1 MKISE
6 AEEQIDNK
14 YLIMEKISSDNT
26 GNVFLVK
33 EKGKL
38 YIAKIFKDDEESLYD
53 NEIKIIKTLK
63 DKNNPYI
70 TNIIDSGEGDII
82 IKNKKTKKSKY
93 CINEY
98 ASHGNIFDYIYCK
111 KKGFGEFYT
120 KVLFSKIIKGIKF
133 LHSLNICH
141 RNLKLENIQLD
152 ENFCPKISNYGFAS
166 MNTFGIN
173 ATEREL
179 IDKAPEVNE
188 GDPYDGI
195 KTDIFYL
202 GTGLMLLTIG
212 IHGFK
217 TKNDED
223 KYCKKIKNEEIESF
237 WELFNGIT
245 LSNEFKDLYTKM
257 VSYNPKK
264 RLTAEE
270 ILKHDWFK
278 EINEINEEQMNNL
291 ENEINKELLKLSDIV
306 KMNNQREMETVERE
320 YEPCYTTRT
329 IHDDENEFFY
339 ECHIRPKKIYT
350 SMIMNNFIKIKG
362 YINPKKFM
370 NNLCRILIIKFGSDS
385 CFIEANQKELKF
397 TVIFEEEETIEESK
411 EENEIG
417 VLTIKVIL
425 YEYSDDYILTFIRKE
440 GNRFS
445 FLDKFEAISEL
456 VKYLIC

>member
-1 MKISE
+1 
-6 AEEQIDNK
+6 
-14 YLIMEKISSDNT
+14 
-26 GNVFLVK
+26 
-33 EKGKL
+33 
-38 YIAKIFKDDEESLYD
+38 
-53 NEIKIIKTLK
+53 
-63 DKNNPYI
+63 
-70 TNIIDSGEGDII
+70 
-82 IKNKKTKKSKY
+82 
-93 CINEY
+93 
-98 ASHGNIFDYIYCK
+98 
-111 KKGFGEFYT
+111 
-120 KVLFSKIIKGIKF
+120 
-133 LHSLNICH
+133 
-141 RNLKLENIQLD
+141 
-152 ENFCPKISNYGFAS
+152 
-166 MNTFGIN
+166 
-173 ATEREL
+173 
-179 IDKAPEVNE
+179 
-188 GDPYDGI
+188 
-195 KTDIFYL
+195 
-202 GTGLMLLTIG
+202 
-212 IHGFK
+212 
-217 TKNDED
+217 
-223 KYCKKIKNEEIESF
+223 
-237 WELFNGIT
+237 
-245 LSNEFKDLYTKM
+245 M

-440 GNRFS
+440 GNRCS